1 METNTLMLN
10 AIVKE
15 TAAKV
20 INSLDENIKKEV
32 ITNAIARILED
43 MRVSWE
49 VQNIIE
55 EDAKKFAREYIK
67 LPSSQEKMK
76 KKVLEAAEEVMN
88 GLAQAIARDME
99 RTIKNE
105 YSSWVSE
112 NREAK

>member
-1 METNTLMLN
+1 MEINTNELMLN

-20 INSLDENIKKEV
+20 VNSLDENTKKEV

-49 VQNIIE
+49 VQKIIE

-67 LPSSQEKMK
+67 LPSSQEKIK
-76 KKVLEAAEEVMN
+76 KKVLEATEEVMN
-88 GLAQAIARDME
+88 GLAQAIAKDIQH
-99 RTIKNE
+99 TIKSE
-105 YSSWVSE
+105 YSSWIKE
-112 NREAK
+112 R

>member
-1 METNTLMLN
+1 MEINTNELMLN

-20 INSLDENIKKEV
+20 VNSLDENTKKEV

-43 MRVSWE
+43 MKVSWE
-49 VQNIIE
+49 VQKIIE

-88 GLAQAIARDME
+88 GLAHAIAKDIQY
-99 RTIKNE
+99 TIKSE
-105 YSSWVSE
+105 YNSWLKE
-112 NREAK
+112 D